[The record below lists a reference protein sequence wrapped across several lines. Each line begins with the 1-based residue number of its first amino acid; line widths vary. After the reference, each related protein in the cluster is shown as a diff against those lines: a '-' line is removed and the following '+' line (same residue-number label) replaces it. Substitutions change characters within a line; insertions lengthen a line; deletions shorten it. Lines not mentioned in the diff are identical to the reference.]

1 MTVIG
6 GSMHQETWR
15 LCTQLRT
22 RATHE
27 VVDGVV
33 VHVPEDRAA
42 GERVVVAVEGVRHVD
57 APPCTACV
65 GSGEPAVGVEDAV
78 VEKPVIHDVARLVML

>member
-1 MTVIG
+1 MTVID
-6 GSMHQETWR
+6 GSMHQETGR
-15 LCTQLRT
+15 LCAQLRT
-22 RATHE
+22 RAAHE

-42 GERVVVAVEGVRHVD
+42 GERAVVVAVESVRHVV

-78 VEKPVIHDVARLVML
+78 VE